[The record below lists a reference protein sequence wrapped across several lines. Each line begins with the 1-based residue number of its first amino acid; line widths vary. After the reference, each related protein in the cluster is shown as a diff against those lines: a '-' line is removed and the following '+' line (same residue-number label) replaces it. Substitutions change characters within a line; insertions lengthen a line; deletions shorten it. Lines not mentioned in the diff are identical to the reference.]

1 MQCPDVPFYF
11 TLLLCPLLFPCSAV
25 LTSGSSQPQHAFCA
39 NVARSRRYVPRV
51 SEFPTRTAAQQ
62 PPHGTTF
69 PSFRPIPPALFSFY
83 LIFFLFPSP
92 FSLFSNIAMEA
103 MKCDGSRG
111 PFTSLSSPLGYH
123 PPIFCTLP
131 PFMLLPPSVSV
142 PFSVVPLLSASF
154 SFNHHVVLGT
164 WSFGAF
170 LLSTFFPAFPGA
182 CVQISSAYLPGL
194 PFSLKFPANS
204 NDALPTVQTYPATLQ
219 FKN

>member
-1 MQCPDVPFYF
+1 M
-11 TLLLCPLLFPCSAV
+11 
-25 LTSGSSQPQHAFCA
+25 
-39 NVARSRRYVPRV
+39 PRV
-51 SEFPTRTAAQQ
+51 SEFPTQPAAQQ
-62 PPHGTTF
+62 PPHGATF

-83 LIFFLFPSP
+83 LIFLLLSFFL
-92 FSLFSNIAMEA
+92 FSLFSTFPNGST
-103 MKCDGSRG
+103 KCDGSRG

-131 PFMLLPPSVSV
+131 PFMLLPPSVIV
-142 PFSVVPLLSASF
+142 PFTVVPLLSASF

-170 LLSTFFPAFPGA
+170 LLSTFFSAFPGA
-182 CVQISSAYLPGL
+182 CVQISSAYLPGP

-219 FKN
+219 IQN